1 MFRHLVPRLALA
13 GFVTLSYV
21 AVSTPA
27 QASFDVAPLVD
38 LVATVDH
45 PLAPLATMPIKV
57 FAGQERDPDTG
68 EIVALRVEER
78 VLPGTAQV
86 AGVSVTAVDVT
97 DFHNG
102 ELVKTTEDYF
112 AQGPEGSVYYL
123 GERVDEY
130 DGSKIVGH
138 EGTWLTGEHVDKPG
152 MFLPAAA
159 RVGDTFYQER
169 VSGVAEERFTVI
181 AIGQT
186 LTTPAGTFD
195 GCVRTEE
202 MNLTHVDGLLGG
214 PTEQKVYCPG
224 VGLVREDFPGGYLEL
239 MPLDA
244 AHDASG
250 CALMRTIGTE
260 MALTGSG
267 NSPIG

>member
-1 MFRHLVPRLALA
+1 MFRHLVPRVVFT
-13 GFVTLSYV
+13 GFVALSTI
-21 AVSTPA
+21 AGSAPA
-27 QASFDVAPLVD
+27 RASFDVAPLVD
-38 LVATVDH
+38 LVATIDH
-45 PLAPLATMPIKV
+45 PLAPLATMPNKV

-130 DGSKIVGH
+130 DGGKIVGH
-138 EGTWLTGEHVDKPG
+138 EGAWLTGEHVDKPG
-152 MFLPAAA
+152 MFLPATA

-181 AIGQT
+181 AIDQT

-214 PTEQKVYCPG
+214 PTEQKVFCPG

-239 MPLDA
+239 LA
-244 AHDASG
+244 
-250 CALMRTIGTE
+250 IGTPG
-260 MALTGSG
+260 ARG
-267 NSPIG
+267 